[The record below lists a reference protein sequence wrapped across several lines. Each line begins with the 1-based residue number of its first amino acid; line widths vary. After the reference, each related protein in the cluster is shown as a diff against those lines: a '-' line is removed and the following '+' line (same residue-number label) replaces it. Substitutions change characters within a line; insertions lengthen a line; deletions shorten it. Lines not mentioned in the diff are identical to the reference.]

1 LTINNNNNNKNNKN
15 NKNDTLENKIDI
27 DSMKLNIPESNISNK
42 FNDKNNST
50 KKLEQNNMKEK
61 TTRVGQIIKLLDGIE
76 SYDIIKELQNTPA
89 NITLAQLI
97 GISSALR
104 SDITKSFKKVR
115 TEDDDV
121 VVRCTKYH
129 NDIE

>member
-15 NKNDTLENKIDI
+15 NKNDTLENKIDM

>member
-1 LTINNNNNNKNNKN
+1 MTINNNNNNKNNKN